1 MNMKITMI
9 LIIITIG
16 MSFGCIENTS
26 EVTIQEPTPVQ
37 IELIEIEYNENSTP
51 TPNSV
56 NVVESTPTLE
66 PTPEPTIIDQ
76 EEIKNTILAL
86 HDEGNSMGERQDEI
100 NSLIKSLEK
109 ELENNSRIV
118 EEIEYVETHIEGKI
132 EYLGVLEQ
140 RLETESTLNA
150 EIEHEKDM
158 LEVLQI
164 RKQNLEEKSLSN
176 EEITEINSEI
186 EDLFAERQIYVD
198 RAYEIR
204 KEIAEWKE
212 LL

>member
-1 MNMKITMI
+1 MRKYLLSASIVVFF
-9 LIIITIG
+9 LLHSCIIYT
-16 MSFGCIENTS
+16 T
-26 EVTIQEPTPVQ
+26 VKY
-37 IELIEIEYNENSTP
+37 EIEYNENSTP

-86 HDEGNSMGERQDEI
+86 HDEGNSMGEKQDEI

>member
-1 MNMKITMI
+1 
-9 LIIITIG
+9 
-16 MSFGCIENTS
+16 
-26 EVTIQEPTPVQ
+26 
-37 IELIEIEYNENSTP
+37 
-51 TPNSV
+51 
-56 NVVESTPTLE
+56 
-66 PTPEPTIIDQ
+66 
-76 EEIKNTILAL
+76 
-86 HDEGNSMGERQDEI
+86 MGEKQDEI

>member
-86 HDEGNSMGERQDEI
+86 HDEGNSMGEKQDEI